1 MANDQKAKH
10 KKVATQ
16 EVATGP
22 VYQVIVFR
30 LGTEEYG
37 LMIDQI
43 KEVVITPRI
52 AKVPLTPSYVKG
64 VANIR
69 GNIMAIVDLEE
80 KFGLKEGNAEAV
92 SQSKYYSLVVESEA
106 FNMAI
111 LVKDVPNTLSVTES
125 QIDRSSGLV
134 TGVDV
139 DKQYINGIIKS
150 DDRLI
155 ILIDIHRVITKEDV
169 SSTLSHVN

>member
-1 MANDQKAKH
+1 MIRNEAKEGIQH
-10 KKVATQ
+10 EQVP
-16 EVATGP
+16 TGP

-30 LGTEEYG
+30 LGSEEYG

-52 AKVPLTPSYVKG
+52 ARVPLMPSYIKG

-69 GNIMAIVDLEE
+69 GNILAIVDLEE
-80 KFGLKEGNAEAV
+80 KFGLKEGNGETNLA
-92 SQSKYYSLVVESEA
+92 SKYYSLVVESEA

-125 QIDRSSGLV
+125 QIDRSGGIV
-134 TGVDV
+134 TGQTAE
-139 DKQYINGIIKS
+139 KQYIKGIIKTGE
-150 DDRLI
+150 RLI
-155 ILIDIHRVITKEDV
+155 ILIDIHKIITKEDIA
-169 SSTLSHVN
+169 STLSQVN

>member
-1 MANDQKAKH
+1 MLPDKTKEANEQG
-10 KKVATQ
+10 

-43 KEVVITPRI
+43 KEVVITPKI
-52 AKVPLTPSYVKG
+52 AKVPLMPSYIKG

-80 KFGLKEGNAEAV
+80 KFGLKDETTT
-92 SQSKYYSLVVESEA
+92 SDPTTKYYSLVVESEA

-125 QIDRSSGLV
+125 QIDR
-134 TGVDV
+134 TGGIITGQSAE
-139 DKQYINGIIKS
+139 KQYIKGIIKTGE
-150 DDRLI
+150 RLI
-155 ILIDIHRVITKEDV
+155 ILIDIHKIITKEDV
-169 SSTLSHVN
+169 ASTLSQVH